1 MRKDAATSSERARSR
16 RRAANRSNRGRAA
29 SRLPDRKRKPSTAD
43 SCVQAEG
50 DKVKCTATIRNQ
62 RGLHARA
69 AAKFAKLA
77 GGFDA
82 KVSVSKGGQTVSGLS
97 IMGLMMLAAAPG
109 SEIEI
114 NITGRQAKQALEAL
128 RLLIEANFEE
138 G

>member
-1 MRKDAATSSERARSR
+1 MRKDAATNSERPRARR
-16 RRAANRSNRGRAA
+16 GAANRSNGGSAA
-29 SRLPDRKRKPSTAD
+29 DC
-43 SCVQAEG
+43 CVQAKG

-69 AAKFAKLA
+69 AARFAKLA

-82 KVSVSKGGQTVSGLS
+82 KVSVSKGDQTVSGLS

-109 SEIEI
+109 SELEI
-114 NITGRQAKQALEAL
+114 NITGRQAKQALEAF

>member
-1 MRKDAATSSERARSR
+1 
-16 RRAANRSNRGRAA
+16 
-29 SRLPDRKRKPSTAD
+29 
-43 SCVQAEG
+43 
-50 DKVKCTATIRNQ
+50 
-62 RGLHARA
+62 
-69 AAKFAKLA
+69 LA

-82 KVSVSKGGQTVSGLS
+82 KVSVSKGDQTVSGLS

-109 SEIEI
+109 SELEI